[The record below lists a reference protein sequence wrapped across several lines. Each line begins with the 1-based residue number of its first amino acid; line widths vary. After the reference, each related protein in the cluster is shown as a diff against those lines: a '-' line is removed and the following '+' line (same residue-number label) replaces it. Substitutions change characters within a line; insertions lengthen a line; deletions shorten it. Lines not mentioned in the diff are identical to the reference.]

1 LEEKAGA
8 LVGQVQC
15 CAWLTAEDLRPRS
28 HADQGR
34 RWRTTV
40 EDAARSR
47 RRGNRIRGS
56 ETGRGGTGSRGARP
70 HGKFFFLHERKVKGQ
85 WARREDFGPA
95 RKKKKI

>member
-1 LEEKAGA
+1 MEEKAGA
-8 LVGQVQC
+8 LVGQVQG

-47 RRGNRIRGS
+47 RRGNRIRGT